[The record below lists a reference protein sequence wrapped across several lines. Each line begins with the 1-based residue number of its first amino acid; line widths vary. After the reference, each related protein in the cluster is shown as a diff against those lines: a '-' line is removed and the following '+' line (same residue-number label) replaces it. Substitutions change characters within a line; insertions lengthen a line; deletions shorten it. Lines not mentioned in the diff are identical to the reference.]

1 MLNTKE
7 NEHLKEVITKIEK
20 KIKQI
25 DGTVNANEQAYKDI
39 KKYTVDYKNELDKY
53 EVYNHQQNLSFIDKR
68 NNFETNISKKIGR
81 AHV

>member
-25 DGTVNANEQAYKDI
+25 DGTVNAN
-39 KKYTVDYKNELDKY
+39 
-53 EVYNHQQNLSFIDKR
+53 
-68 NNFETNISKKIGR
+68 
-81 AHV
+81 